1 MASIW
6 VLPESKPTTVTSLPV
21 SCEPWTIPEAAASF
35 EPYMPTMSSLAW
47 MMALEVSAAL
57 VTSPA
62 ICSSRS
68 FRSAGALALK
78 YSLKPSQ
85 RCLPVVE
92 VESWQTMP
100 TEPDLPLSS
109 SIMCCAA
116 SSAALVLFV

>member
-1 MASIW
+1 
-6 VLPESKPTTVTSLPV
+6 
-21 SCEPWTIPEAAASF
+21 
-35 EPYMPTMSSLAW
+35 MPTMSELAW
-47 MMALEVSAAL
+47 MMDSEVSAAL

-62 ICSSRS
+62 ICSSEELQV
-68 FRSAGALALK
+68 GGGVGLED
-78 YSLKPSQ
+78 SLKPSQ

>member
-1 MASIW
+1 
-6 VLPESKPTTVTSLPV
+6 
-21 SCEPWTIPEAAASF
+21 
-35 EPYMPTMSSLAW
+35 MPTMSSFAW

-100 TEPDLPLSS
+100 TEPFLSLSS
-109 SIMCCAA
+109 SIMCLAA
-116 SSAALVLFV
+116 SAAAALLSV